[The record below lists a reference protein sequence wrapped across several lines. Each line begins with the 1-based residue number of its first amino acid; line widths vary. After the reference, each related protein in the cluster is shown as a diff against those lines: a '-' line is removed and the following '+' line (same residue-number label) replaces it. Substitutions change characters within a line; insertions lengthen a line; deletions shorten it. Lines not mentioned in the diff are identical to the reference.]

1 MKMNLAVGL
10 CDLNGK
16 EIVGPNGEKLLLCK
30 QIANLLVAEE
40 AKENVLQRFELA
52 MKLNVAEGEIEITD
66 SEKEI
71 IKKLCEGGKMTI
83 LIAAQILKIVN
94 DAK

>member
-1 MKMNLAVGL
+1 MKMNLTVGL

-16 EIVGPNGEKLLLCK
+16 EIVAPNGEKLLLSK
-30 QIANLLVAEE
+30 QIANLLVTEE

-94 DAK
+94 NAK

>member
-16 EIVGPNGEKLLLCK
+16 EIVAPNGEKLILSK

-40 AKENVLQRFELA
+40 AK
-52 MKLNVAEGEIEITD
+52 AEEAKAED
-66 SEKEI
+66 KAEEKAE
-71 IKKLCEGGKMTI
+71 
-83 LIAAQILKIVN
+83 
-94 DAK
+94 

>member
-16 EIVGPNGEKLLLCK
+16 EIVAPNGEKLLLSK

-83 LIAAQILKIVN
+83 LLSAQILKIVN
-94 DAK
+94 NAK

>member
-1 MKMNLAVGL
+1 MKVNLTVGL
-10 CDLNGK
+10 KDLMGK
-16 EIVGPNGEKLLLCK
+16 EIVDNNSTAIMLNKFVAN
-30 QIANLLVAEE
+30 QIVSEE

-71 IKKLCEGGKMTI
+71 IKKVCEAGRMTI
-83 LIAAQILKIVN
+83 LIAAQILSIIN
-94 DAK
+94 NAK